1 LVGRRVVAPRLQVE
15 ATAKRMFLVPTVI
28 LLVAML
34 AACFVIPEQAA
45 AENFYA
51 GKTVTILVGFS
62 AGGGFDVN
70 ARALAR
76 HIGRHIPGTPNVVV
90 DNMPG
95 ASSVTS
101 ILYLDNKAP
110 QDGTFIDTFNFGL
123 LSASLLRPNLAT
135 LDLRKYAWL
144 GSVSEDLTACY
155 VRANLGPKTIAE
167 LKAHG
172 PIHFGNDGV
181 GTSEDINER
190 ILSSVVGLAVRQVGG
205 YAGSAQVRLAIERGE
220 LDGDCGA
227 WSSLPED
234 WIKQKKISPI
244 SRSGM
249 AVPEG
254 LTPDVPYIADLAP
267 DDRARQIINLLVSG
281 GQLGRPFI
289 ASATVPPERLKIL
302 RDAFD
307 ATMKD
312 PEFRADLDTLR
323 LPFSPKTADEALKTV
338 GAIYASPPDIIE
350 AAKKIVTQ

>member
-1 LVGRRVVAPRLQVE
+1 MRLVML
-15 ATAKRMFLVPTVI
+15 F
-28 LLVAML
+28 VAML
-34 AACFVIPEQAA
+34 AACFSSPQQAA
-45 AENFYA
+45 AEDFYA
-51 GKTVTILVGFS
+51 GKTLTILVGFS
-62 AGGGFDVN
+62 AGGGFDTN
-70 ARALAR
+70 ARVLAR
-76 HIGRHIPGTPNVVV
+76 HIGRHIPGAPNVVV

-135 LDLRKYAWL
+135 LDLRKYAWI
-144 GSVSEDLTACY
+144 GSISEDLTACY
-155 VRANLGPKTIAE
+155 VRANLGPKTIGE
-167 LKAHG
+167 LKAYG
-172 PIHFGNDGV
+172 PVHFGTDGI

-190 ILSSVVGLAVRQVGG
+190 ILRSVIGLDMRQVGG
-205 YAGSAQVRLAIERGE
+205 YAGSAQVRLAVERGE

-234 WIKQKKISPI
+234 WIKQKKIAPI

-249 AVPEG
+249 ALPEG
-254 LTPDVPYIADLAP
+254 LTPDVPYIGDLAP
-267 DDRARQIINLLVSG
+267 DDRARGIINLLVSG

-289 ASATVPPERLKIL
+289 ASAAVPPERLKIL
-302 RDAFD
+302 RGAFD

-312 PEFRADLDTLR
+312 PEFRAELDRLR
-323 LPFSPKTADEALKTV
+323 LPFSPKAAGDALKTV
-338 GAIYASPPDIIE
+338 GAIYASPPDIIA

>member
-1 LVGRRVVAPRLQVE
+1 MRLVMLLAAMFAVCCALPQQ
-15 ATAKRMFLVPTVI
+15 ATA
-28 LLVAML
+28 
-34 AACFVIPEQAA
+34 EH
-45 AENFYA
+45 FYA
-51 GKTVTILVGFS
+51 GKTLTILVGFS
-62 AGGGFDVN
+62 AGGGFDAN
-70 ARALAR
+70 ARVLAR
-76 HIGRHIPGTPNVVV
+76 HLGRHIPGAPNVVV

-123 LSASLLRPNLAT
+123 LSASLLRPNLAK
-135 LDLRKYAWL
+135 LDLRKYAWI
-144 GSVSEDLTACY
+144 GSISEDLTACY
-155 VRANLGPKTIAE
+155 VRANLGPKTIVQ
-167 LKAHG
+167 LKAYG
-172 PIHFGNDGV
+172 PVHFGTDGV

-190 ILSSVVGLAVRQVGG
+190 ILRSVLGLDVRQVGG

-227 WSSLPED
+227 WSSLPDD

-249 AVPEG
+249 ALPAG
-254 LTPDVPYIADLAP
+254 LTSDVPYIGNLAQGE
-267 DDRARQIINLLVSG
+267 RARQIINLLVSG
-281 GQLGRPFI
+281 GQVGRPFI
-289 ASATVPPERLKIL
+289 AAAAVPPERLKIL

-312 PEFRADLDTLR
+312 PAFRADLDKLR
-323 LPFSPKTADEALKTV
+323 LPFSPKTAEQALKTI
-338 GAIYASPPDIIE
+338 GAIYASPPDIVA

>member
-1 LVGRRVVAPRLQVE
+1 
-15 ATAKRMFLVPTVI
+15 MFSMPFVM

-34 AACFVIPEQAA
+34 AACFAIPQQAA
-45 AENFYA
+45 AEDFYA
-51 GKTVTILVGFS
+51 GKTLTILVGFS
-62 AGGGFDVN
+62 AGGGFDIN

-76 HIGRHIPGTPNVVV
+76 HMGRHIPGAPNVVV

-110 QDGTFIDTFNFGL
+110 QDGTFVDTFNFGL
-123 LSASLLRPNLAT
+123 LAASLLRPNLAT
-135 LDLRKYAWL
+135 LDLRKYAWI
-144 GSVSEDLTACY
+144 GSISEDLTACY
-155 VRANLGPKTIAE
+155 VRANLGPKTIAQ
-167 LKAHG
+167 LKAYG
-172 PIHFGNDGV
+172 PVHFGNDGI

-190 ILSSVVGLAVRQVGG
+190 ILRSVLGLDVRQVGG

-227 WSSLPED
+227 WSSVPED

-267 DDRARQIINLLVSG
+267 DDRARGIINLLVSG
-281 GQLGRPFI
+281 GQLGRPFV
-289 ASATVPPERLKIL
+289 ASAAVPPERLKIL

-312 PEFRADLDTLR
+312 PAFRADLDRLR
-323 LPFSPKTADEALKTV
+323 LPFSPRTADEALKTV
-338 GAIYASPPDIIE
+338 GGIYASPPDIIA

>member
-1 LVGRRVVAPRLQVE
+1 MPIV
-15 ATAKRMFLVPTVI
+15 M

-34 AACFVIPEQAA
+34 ASYFAVPPQAA
-45 AENFYA
+45 AEDFYA
-51 GKTVTILVGFS
+51 GKTLTILVGFS

-76 HIGRHIPGTPNVVV
+76 HIGRHIPGMPNVVV

-110 QDGTFIDTFNFGL
+110 QDGTFIDSFNFGL

-135 LDLRKYAWL
+135 LDLRKYAWI
-144 GSVSEDLTACY
+144 GSISEDLTACY

-167 LKAHG
+167 LKAFG
-172 PIHFGNDGV
+172 PVHFGNDGI

-190 ILSSVVGLAVRQVGG
+190 ILRSLIGLDIRQVGG

-234 WIKQKKISPI
+234 WIEQKKVSPI

-249 AVPEG
+249 AVPAG
-254 LTPDVPYIADLAP
+254 LTPDVPYIADLAQ
-267 DDRARQIINLLVSG
+267 DDRARQIITLLVSG

-289 ASATVPPERLKIL
+289 ASAAVPPERLKIL

-307 ATMKD
+307 ATMND
-312 PEFRADLDTLR
+312 PAFRADLDTLR
-323 LPFSPKTADEALKTV
+323 VPFSPKTAVEAFKTV
-338 GAIYASPPDIIE
+338 GAIYASPPDVIE
-350 AAKKIVTQ
+350 AAKKIVTE

>member
-1 LVGRRVVAPRLQVE
+1 MRI
-15 ATAKRMFLVPTVI
+15 MM
-28 LLVAML
+28 LLAAGL
-34 AACFVIPEQAA
+34 AACLAIPQRAA
-45 AENFYA
+45 AEDFYA
-51 GKTVTILVGFS
+51 GKTLTILVGFS
-62 AGGGFDVN
+62 AGGGFDIN

-76 HIGRHIPGTPNVVV
+76 HIGRYIPGNPTVVV

-101 ILYLDNKAP
+101 ILYLDNRAP

-135 LDLRKYAWL
+135 LDLRKYAWI
-144 GSVSEDLTACY
+144 GSISEDLTACY
-155 VRANLGPKTIAE
+155 VRSNLGPKTIAQ
-167 LKAHG
+167 LKAYG
-172 PIHFGNDGV
+172 PVHFGTDGV

-190 ILSSVVGLAVRQVGG
+190 ILRSVLGLDIRQVGG

-227 WSSLPED
+227 WSSLPDD

-249 AVPEG
+249 ALPAG

-267 DDRARQIINLLVSG
+267 NDRGRQIINLLVSG
-281 GQLGRPFI
+281 GQVGRPFI
-289 ASATVPPERLKIL
+289 ASAAVPPERLKIL
-302 RDAFD
+302 RNAFD

-312 PEFRADLDTLR
+312 PAFRADLDMLR
-323 LPFSPKTADEALKTV
+323 LPFSPKTAAEALKTV
-338 GAIYASPPDIIE
+338 GAIYASPSDIVQ

>member
-1 LVGRRVVAPRLQVE
+1 MPVV
-15 ATAKRMFLVPTVI
+15 MF
-28 LLVAML
+28 LVAML
-34 AACFVIPEQAA
+34 VACFALPRQAA

-51 GKTVTILVGFS
+51 GKTLTILVGLS
-62 AGGGFDVN
+62 AGGGFDIN

-110 QDGTFIDTFNFGL
+110 RDGTFIDTFNFGL
-123 LSASLLRPNLAT
+123 LSASLLQPNLST
-135 LDLRKYAWL
+135 LDLRRYAWI
-144 GSVSEDLTACY
+144 GSISEDLTACY
-155 VRANLGPKTIAE
+155 VRANLGPKTFAE
-167 LKAHG
+167 LKTYG
-172 PIHFGNDGV
+172 PVHFGTVGI

-190 ILSSVVGLAVRQVGG
+190 ILRSVVGLDIRQVGG
-205 YAGSAQVRLAIERGE
+205 YPGSSQVRLAIESGE

-234 WIKQKKISPI
+234 WIKLKKINPI

-249 AVPEG
+249 ALAEG
-254 LTPDVPYIADLAP
+254 LTPDVPYIGDLAP
-267 DDRARQIINLLVSG
+267 NNRARQIIDLLVSG

-289 ASATVPPERLKIL
+289 ASAAVPPERLKIL
-302 RDAFD
+302 REAFD

-312 PEFRADLDTLR
+312 PEFRADLNKLR
-323 LPFSPKTADEALKTV
+323 LPFSPKAANQALETV

-350 AAKKIVTQ
+350 AAKKLVTQ

>member
-1 LVGRRVVAPRLQVE
+1 MVGGRALASKLPVD
-15 ATAKRMFLVPTVI
+15 ATDKWGFSMRIVM
-28 LLVAML
+28 LLTAML
-34 AACFVIPEQAA
+34 AACFAVPQQAA
-45 AENFYA
+45 AEDFYA
-51 GKTVTILVGFS
+51 GKTLTILVGFS

-101 ILYLDNKAP
+101 ILYLDNRAP

-123 LSASLLRPNLAT
+123 LSASLLRPNLAK
-135 LDLRKYAWL
+135 LDLRKYAWI
-144 GSVSEDLTACY
+144 GSISEDLTACY
-155 VRANLGPKTIAE
+155 VRANLGPKTIAQ
-167 LKAHG
+167 LKAYG
-172 PIHFGNDGV
+172 PVHFGTDGI

-190 ILSSVVGLAVRQVGG
+190 ILRSVLGLDIRQVGG

-227 WSSLPED
+227 WSSLPDD
-234 WIKQKKISPI
+234 WIKKKTISPL
-244 SRSGM
+244 SRSGT
-249 AVPEG
+249 ALPEG
-254 LTPDVPYIADLAP
+254 LTPDVPYIGDLAP
-267 DDRARQIINLLVSG
+267 DERARQIINLLVSG
-281 GQLGRPFI
+281 GQVGRPFI
-289 ASATVPPERLKIL
+289 ASAAVPRDRMRIL

-312 PEFRADLDTLR
+312 PAFRADVNKLR
-323 LPFSPKTADEALKTV
+323 LPFSPKTADEAIKTV
-338 GAIYASPPDIIE
+338 GAIYASPTDVIE

>member
-1 LVGRRVVAPRLQVE
+1 MRIV
-15 ATAKRMFLVPTVI
+15 M
-28 LLVAML
+28 LLTAML
-34 AACFVIPEQAA
+34 AACVAIPQQAA
-45 AENFYA
+45 AEDFYA
-51 GKTVTILVGFS
+51 GKTLTILVGFS
-62 AGGGFDVN
+62 AGGGFDIN
-70 ARALAR
+70 ARTLAR
-76 HIGRHIPGTPNVVV
+76 YIGHHIPGTPNVVV

-135 LDLRKYAWL
+135 LDLRKYSWI
-144 GSVSEDLTACY
+144 GSISEDLTACY
-155 VRANLGPKTIAE
+155 VRANLGPKTIAQ
-167 LKAHG
+167 LKAYG
-172 PIHFGNDGV
+172 PVHFGTDGV

-190 ILSSVVGLAVRQVGG
+190 ILRSVLGLDVRQVGG
-205 YAGSAQVRLAIERGE
+205 YAGSAQVRLAVERGE

-234 WIKQKKISPI
+234 WIKLKKISPI

-249 AVPEG
+249 ALPEG
-254 LTPDVPYIADLAP
+254 LTPDVPYIAELAP
-267 DDRARQIINLLVSG
+267 DDRARKIINLLVSG

-289 ASATVPPERLKIL
+289 ASAAVPPERLKIL

-312 PEFRADLDTLR
+312 PAFRADLNKLR

-338 GAIYASPPDIIE
+338 GAIYASPPDVIE
-350 AAKKIVTQ
+350 AAKKIVAQ

>member
-1 LVGRRVVAPRLQVE
+1 MRIVTLLLA
-15 ATAKRMFLVPTVI
+15 MF
-28 LLVAML
+28 
-34 AACFVIPEQAA
+34 AACFAIPRQAA
-45 AENFYA
+45 AEDFYA
-51 GKTVTILVGFS
+51 GKTLTILVGFS
-62 AGGGFDVN
+62 AGGGFDTN
-70 ARALAR
+70 ARVLAR
-76 HIGRHIPGTPNVVV
+76 HIGRHIPGAPNVVV

-110 QDGTFIDTFNFGL
+110 ADGTFVDTFNFGL
-123 LSASLLRPNLAT
+123 LAASLLRPNLVS
-135 LDLRKYAWL
+135 LDLRKYAWI
-144 GSVSEDLTACY
+144 GSISEDLTACY
-155 VRANLGPKTIAE
+155 VRANLGPKTIAQ
-167 LKAHG
+167 LKAYG
-172 PIHFGNDGV
+172 PVHFGNDGI

-190 ILSSVVGLAVRQVGG
+190 ILRSVLGLDVRQVGG

-234 WIKQKKISPI
+234 WVKLKKISPI

-249 AVPEG
+249 ALPEG

-267 DDRARQIINLLVSG
+267 DDRARGIINLLVSG

-289 ASATVPPERLKIL
+289 ASAAVPPERLKIL

-312 PEFRADLDTLR
+312 PAFRADLDRLR

-338 GAIYASPPDIIE
+338 GAIYASPPDIIA

>member
-1 LVGRRVVAPRLQVE
+1 MPIV
-15 ATAKRMFLVPTVI
+15 M

-34 AACFVIPEQAA
+34 AACFAIPQQAT
-45 AENFYA
+45 AEDFYA

-62 AGGGFDVN
+62 AGGGFDIN

-135 LDLRKYAWL
+135 LDLRKYAWI
-144 GSVSEDLTACY
+144 GSISEDLTACY

-167 LKAHG
+167 LKAYG
-172 PIHFGNDGV
+172 PVHFGTDGI

-190 ILSSVVGLAVRQVGG
+190 ILRSVVGLDIRQVGG

-254 LTPDVPYIADLAP
+254 LTPVVPYVADLAP

-289 ASATVPPERLKIL
+289 ASAAVPPERLKIL

-312 PEFRADLDTLR
+312 PEFRADLDKLR

>member
-1 LVGRRVVAPRLQVE
+1 VLSRLHVE
-15 ATAKRMFLVPTVI
+15 GTAKRMFVMRIVM
-28 LLVAML
+28 LLAALL
-34 AACFVIPEQAA
+34 AACFAIPQRVA
-45 AENFYA
+45 AEDFYA
-51 GKTVTILVGFS
+51 GKTLTILVGFS

-76 HIGRHIPGTPNVVV
+76 HIGRHIPGAPNVVV

-101 ILYLDNKAP
+101 IFALDNKAP

-123 LSASLLRPNLAT
+123 LAASLTRPNLAN
-135 LDLRKYAWL
+135 LDLRKYAWI
-144 GSVSEDLTACY
+144 GSISEDLTACY
-155 VRANLGPKTIAE
+155 VRANLGPKTIAQ
-167 LKAHG
+167 LKAYG
-172 PIHFGNDGV
+172 TVHFGTDGI

-190 ILSSVVGLAVRQVGG
+190 ILRSVIGLDMRQVGG

-234 WIKQKKISPI
+234 WIKLKKISPI
-244 SRSGM
+244 SRLGM
-249 AVPEG
+249 ALPEG
-254 LTPDVPYIADLAP
+254 LTPDVPYIGDLAA
-267 DDRARQIINLLVSG
+267 DDRARAIINLLVSG
-281 GQLGRPFI
+281 GQVGRPFI
-289 ASATVPPERLKIL
+289 ASAAVPPARLKIL

-312 PEFRADLDTLR
+312 PEFRAELDKLR
-323 LPFSPKTADEALKTV
+323 LPFSPKTAADALKTV
-338 GAIYASPPDIIE
+338 GEIYASPPDIVE

>member
-1 LVGRRVVAPRLQVE
+1 MR
-15 ATAKRMFLVPTVI
+15 F
-28 LLVAML
+28 VAML
-34 AACFVIPEQAA
+34 AACFAILQQAA
-45 AENFYA
+45 AEDFYA
-51 GKTVTILVGFS
+51 GKTLTILVGFS
-62 AGGGFDVN
+62 AGGGFDTN

-76 HIGRHIPGTPNVVV
+76 HIGRHIPGAPNVVV
-90 DNMPG
+90 VNMPG
-95 ASSVTS
+95 AASVTS

-110 QDGTFIDTFNFGL
+110 EDGTFIDTFNFGL

-135 LDLRKYAWL
+135 LDLRKYAWI
-144 GSVSEDLTACY
+144 GSISEDLTVCY

-167 LKAHG
+167 LKSYG
-172 PIHFGNDGV
+172 PAHFGIDGI

-190 ILSSVVGLAVRQVGG
+190 ILRSVVGLDIRQVGG
-205 YAGSAQVRLAIERGE
+205 YAGTAEVRLAIERGE

-234 WIKQKKISPI
+234 WIKQKKITPI

-249 AVPEG
+249 ALPED
-254 LTPDVPYIADLAP
+254 LTPDVPYIADRAP

-289 ASATVPPERLKIL
+289 ASAAVPPERLKIL

-312 PEFRADLDTLR
+312 PEFRADLDRLR
-323 LPFSPKTADEALKTV
+323 LPLSPKTADEALKTV
-338 GAIYASPPDIIE
+338 GAIYTSPPDIIE

>member
-1 LVGRRVVAPRLQVE
+1 MPFV
-15 ATAKRMFLVPTVI
+15 T

-34 AACFVIPEQAA
+34 AACFAMPRQAA
-45 AENFYA
+45 AEDFYA
-51 GKTVTILVGFS
+51 GKTLTILVGFS
-62 AGGGFDVN
+62 AGGGFDIN

-76 HIGRHIPGTPNVVV
+76 HWGRHIPGTPNVVV

-101 ILYLDNKAP
+101 ILYLDTKAP
-110 QDGTFIDTFNFGL
+110 ADGTFIDTFNFGL
-123 LSASLLRPNLAT
+123 LAASLLRPNLAT
-135 LDLRKYAWL
+135 LDLRKYAWI
-144 GSVSEDLTACY
+144 GSISEDLTACY
-155 VRANLGPKTIAE
+155 VRANLGPKTIAQ
-167 LKAHG
+167 LKAYG
-172 PIHFGNDGV
+172 PVHFGNDGI

-190 ILSSVVGLAVRQVGG
+190 ILRSVLGLDVRQVGG

-234 WIKQKKISPI
+234 WIKQKTISPI

-249 AVPEG
+249 ALPEG

-267 DDRARQIINLLVSG
+267 DDRARRIINLLVSG

-289 ASATVPPERLKIL
+289 ASAAVPPERLKIL

-312 PEFRADLDTLR
+312 PEFRADLDRLR

-338 GAIYASPPDIIE
+338 GAIYASPPEIIA
-350 AAKKIVTQ
+350 AAKKIATQ

>member
-1 LVGRRVVAPRLQVE
+1 
-15 ATAKRMFLVPTVI
+15 M

-34 AACFVIPEQAA
+34 AVCFAIPQPAV
-45 AENFYA
+45 AEDFYA
-51 GKTVTILVGFS
+51 GKTLTILVGFS
-62 AGGGFDVN
+62 AGGGFDIN

-76 HIGRHIPGTPNVVV
+76 HIGRYIPGTPNVIV

-95 ASSVTS
+95 ASSLTS

-135 LDLRKYAWL
+135 LDLRKYAWI
-144 GSVSEDLTACY
+144 GSISEDLTACY
-155 VRANLGPKTIAE
+155 VRANLGPKTIAQ
-167 LKAHG
+167 LKAYG
-172 PIHFGNDGV
+172 PVHFGNDGI

-190 ILSSVVGLAVRQVGG
+190 ILRSVLGLDIRQVGG

-254 LTPDVPYIADLAP
+254 LSPDVPYIGDLAP

-281 GQLGRPFI
+281 GQVGRPFI
-289 ASATVPPERLKIL
+289 ASAAVPPERLKIL

-312 PEFRADLDTLR
+312 PAFRADLDKLR

>member
-1 LVGRRVVAPRLQVE
+1 MRII
-15 ATAKRMFLVPTVI
+15 M

-34 AACFVIPEQAA
+34 ATFFAIPQQAA
-45 AENFYA
+45 AEDFYA
-51 GKTVTILVGFS
+51 GKTLTILVGFS
-62 AGGGFDVN
+62 AGGGFDTN

-76 HIGRHIPGTPNVVV
+76 HIGRHIPGAPNVVV
-90 DNMPG
+90 VNMPG
-95 ASSVTS
+95 AASVTS
-101 ILYLDNKAP
+101 ILALDNKAP

-135 LDLRKYAWL
+135 LDLRKYGWI
-144 GSVSEDLTACY
+144 GSISEDLTVCY
-155 VRANLGPKTIAE
+155 VRASLGPATVPE
-167 LKAHG
+167 LKAYG
-172 PIHFGNDGV
+172 LVHFGIDGI

-190 ILSSVVGLAVRQVGG
+190 ILRSVAGLDIRQVGG
-205 YAGSAQVRLAIERGE
+205 YAGTAEVRLAIERGE

-234 WIKQKKISPI
+234 WINQKKISPI

-249 AVPEG
+249 TVPEG
-254 LTPDVPYIADLAP
+254 LAPTVPYVADLAP

-289 ASATVPPERLKIL
+289 ASAAVPAERLKIL

-312 PEFRADLDTLR
+312 PEFQADLDKLR
-323 LPFSPKTADEALKTV
+323 LPFSPKTAHEALKTV
-338 GAIYASPPDIIE
+338 RAIYASPPDIIE

>member
-1 LVGRRVVAPRLQVE
+1 MRI
-15 ATAKRMFLVPTVI
+15 MM
-28 LLVAML
+28 LLAAVL
-34 AACFVIPEQAA
+34 AACLAVPQRAA
-45 AENFYA
+45 AEDFYA
-51 GKTVTILVGFS
+51 GKTLTILVGFS
-62 AGGGFDVN
+62 AGGGFDIN

-76 HIGRHIPGTPNVVV
+76 HIGRYIPGNPTVVV

-101 ILYLDNKAP
+101 ILYLDNRAP

-135 LDLRKYAWL
+135 LDLRKYAWI
-144 GSVSEDLTACY
+144 GSISEDLTACY
-155 VRANLGPKTIAE
+155 VRSNLGPKTIAQ
-167 LKAHG
+167 LKAYG
-172 PIHFGNDGV
+172 PVHFGTDGV

-190 ILSSVVGLAVRQVGG
+190 ILRSVLGLDIRQVGG

-227 WSSLPED
+227 WSSLPDD

-249 AVPEG
+249 ALPAG

-267 DDRARQIINLLVSG
+267 NDRGRQIINLLVSG
-281 GQLGRPFI
+281 GQVGRPFI
-289 ASATVPPERLKIL
+289 ASAAVPPERLKIL
-302 RDAFD
+302 RNAFD

-312 PEFRADLDTLR
+312 PAFRADLDALR

-338 GAIYASPPDIIE
+338 GAIYASPPDIVQ